1 MLQWKGGKMEQRKR
15 EIAFSLRLS
24 ACPKMLPIP
33 SHPLSYGHLYERL
46 TPGSPSPS
54 YSRHSFKDI
63 KKLLALWWPWCCA
76 QQIWTNKG
84 PAVSPYVQRRKKGQ
98 HLHSRC
104 FFLGAITSWVVALQ
118 TARAISDPVS
128 WYCAAAMRS
137 VSVCPDIFSP
147 LSRPAQECI
156 SPGDERIIYKCICT

>member
-1 MLQWKGGKMEQRKR
+1 MKGEKGGTKEMENY
-15 EIAFSLRLS
+15 FSLRLS

-33 SHPLSYGHLYERL
+33 CYPLSYGHLYERL
-46 TPGSPSPS
+46 TPGSNPS
-54 YSRHSFKDI
+54 YSHHSFKDI
-63 KKLLALWWPWCCA
+63 KKLVVLWWPWCCA
-76 QQIWTNKG
+76 LQIRTKED
-84 PAVSPYVQRRKKGQ
+84 PVVSPYVQSRKKAQ

-147 LSRPAQECI
+147 LSRPA
-156 SPGDERIIYKCICT
+156 